1 MIRRDYLIVGAGIGG
16 VSACEGLREHDKKG
30 TIVLAGHETALP
42 YHRPQLF
49 KNQLGK
55 RAGSAEQ
62 VQVHDAAWFAKNHI
76 ELRLDTLVTQI
87 NLERHIAVLANGQAI
102 EFRKACMAMGSRA
115 RRPQVAGGNLGNVFY
130 LRTLRDVQALREV
143 ADLEHEI
150 VIIGGGCIA
159 LETAALLAQLPKAK
173 VSILHRG
180 AQLWARYL
188 GPDLGAWLADYY
200 TKQGVKL
207 MLNQSLS
214 GFEGRTVLK
223 NIAMKSGDRI
233 AAGLAIVA
241 LGAEPNLGLVA
252 GTPLAYPH
260 GTPVNEYLETDEKG
274 IFAVGD
280 IASYPDKIFGGVRRV
295 EHWPCAVEQGHIAG
309 ANMSGKK
316 RVKFDYLPH
325 FSSTVFDLHF
335 DFVGDFSKPATR
347 LEVEGDQAK
356 KKFLVRHF
364 ILGHLMGVT
373 FCNQPAE
380 KIEAAKTELRAW
392 PRGKKAVV
400 EEPK

>member
-16 VSACEGLREHDKKG
+16 VSACEGIREHDKKG
-30 TIVLAGHETALP
+30 TIVLAGNETALP
-42 YHRPQLF
+42 YHRSQLF
-49 KNQLGK
+49 PSQLGK

-62 VQVHDAAWFAKNHI
+62 VQIHDAAWFAKNHI

-143 ADLEHEI
+143 VDLENE
-150 VIIGGGCIA
+150 VAVIGGGCIA
-159 LETAALLAQLPKAK
+159 LETAALLAQLPKVK

-188 GPDLGAWLADYY
+188 GPELGAWLADYY

-233 AAGLAIVA
+233 SAGLAIVA

-280 IASYPDKIFGGVRRV
+280 IASYPDKIFGGVRRF

-316 RVKFDYLPH
+316 RIKFDFLPH

-335 DFVGDFSKPATR
+335 DFVGDFSRPATR
-347 LEVEGDQAK
+347 LEVEGDHAK
-356 KKFLVRHF
+356 KKFAVRHF

-380 KIEAAKTELRAW
+380 KIEAAKAELRAW
-392 PRGKKAVV
+392 PRGKKAAV
-400 EEPK
+400 EEQK

>member
-16 VSACEGLREHDKKG
+16 VSVCEGIREHDKKG
-30 TIVLAGHETALP
+30 TILLAGNETAPP
-42 YHRPQLF
+42 YHRPRLF
-49 KNQLGK
+49 TSLLGK
-55 RAGSAEQ
+55 RQAPPDQ
-62 VQVHDAAWFAKNHI
+62 VLIHDAAWFEKNHI

-143 ADLEHEI
+143 ADLQHEI
-150 VIIGGGCIA
+150 AVVGGGFIA
-159 LETAALLAQLPKAK
+159 LETAALLSQLPKAR
-173 VSILHRG
+173 VTLLHR
-180 AQLWARYL
+180 APHLWSRYL
-188 GPDLGAWLADYY
+188 GPDLGAWLAEYY
-200 TKQGVKL
+200 ADQGVKL
-207 MLNQSLS
+207 MLNQSIS

-223 NIAMKSGDRI
+223 NIATKSGDRVP
-233 AAGLAIVA
+233 AGLAIVA

-280 IASYPDKIFGGVRRV
+280 IASYPDKVFGGVRRV
-295 EHWPCAVEQGHIAG
+295 EHWPCAVEQGHVAG

-316 RVKFDYLPH
+316 RVRFEYMPH

-335 DFVGDFSKPATR
+335 DFVGDFSKPATL
-347 LEVEGDQAK
+347 LEIEGDRAK
-356 KKFLVRHF
+356 KKFAVRHF
-364 ILGHLMGVT
+364 VLGHLTGVV
-373 FCNQPAE
+373 FCNKPPE
-380 KIEAAKTELRAW
+380 NIEAAKKELRDW

-400 EEPK
+400 QE

>member
-16 VSACEGLREHDKKG
+16 VSVCEGIREHDKKG
-30 TIVLAGHETALP
+30 TIVLAGNETALP

-49 KNQLGK
+49 KAQLGK
-55 RAGSAEQ
+55 RQGRPDQ
-62 VQVHDAAWFAKNHI
+62 TQVHDAAWFANNNI

-87 NLERHIAVLANGQAI
+87 NLERHIAVLSNGQAI

-150 VIIGGGCIA
+150 AVVGGGFIA
-159 LETAALLAQLPKAK
+159 LEAAALLSQLPKAR
-173 VSILHRG
+173 VSLLHR
-180 AQLWARYL
+180 APHLWSRYL
-188 GPDLGAWLADYY
+188 GPELGAWLAEYVAD
-200 TKQGVKL
+200 QGVKL
-207 MLNQSLS
+207 MLSQSLS

-223 NIAMKSGDRI
+223 NIATKSGDRFP
-233 AAGLAIVA
+233 AGIAIVA

-280 IASYPDKIFGGVRRV
+280 IASFPDKIFGGIRRV
-295 EHWPCAVEQGHIAG
+295 EHWPCAVEQGHVAG

-325 FSSTVFDLHF
+325 YTSTVFDLNF
-335 DFVGDFSKPATR
+335 EFVGDFSKPATR
-347 LEVEGDQAK
+347 LEIEGDREK

-364 ILGHLMGVT
+364 VLGQLMGVA
-373 FCNQPAE
+373 FCNKPAE
-380 KIEAAKTELRAW
+380 KIEAAKAELRAW
-392 PRGKKAVV
+392 PRGKKAAAAVV
-400 EEPK
+400 E

>member
-16 VSACEGLREHDKKG
+16 VSVCEGIREHDKKG
-30 TIVLAGHETALP
+30 TILLAGNETALP

-49 KNQLGK
+49 KALLGK
-55 RAGSAEQ
+55 RQGAPDHTHI
-62 VQVHDAAWFAKNHI
+62 HDAAWFAKNHI

-143 ADLEHEI
+143 ADLEHEVAI
-150 VIIGGGCIA
+150 VGGGFIA
-159 LETAALLAQLPKAK
+159 LETAALLSQLPKAR
-173 VSILHRG
+173 VSLMHR
-180 AQLWARYL
+180 APHLWSRYL
-188 GPDLGAWLADYY
+188 GPDLGAWLAEHFAD
-200 TKQGVKL
+200 QGVKL
-207 MLNQSLS
+207 MLNQSVS

-223 NIAMKSGDRI
+223 NIATKSGDRVP
-233 AAGLAIVA
+233 AGIAIVA
-241 LGAEPNLGLVA
+241 VGAEPNLGLVA

-295 EHWPCAVEQGHIAG
+295 EHWPCAVEQGHVAG

-325 FSSTVFDLHF
+325 HSSTVFDLHF
-335 DFVGDFSKPATR
+335 DFVGDFSKSATR
-347 LEVEGDQAK
+347 LEIEGDRK
-356 KKFLVRHF
+356 KRKFLVRHF
-364 ILGHLMGVT
+364 VFGHLMGVA
-373 FCNQPAE
+373 FCNMPAE
-380 KIEAAKTELRAW
+380 KIEAAKKELRAW

-400 EEPK
+400 EE

>member
-16 VSACEGLREHDKKG
+16 VSVCEGIREHDKKG
-30 TIVLAGHETALP
+30 TILLAGHETAPP

-49 KNQLGK
+49 KSQLGK
-55 RAGSAEQ
+55 RIGSAEQ
-62 VQVHDAAWFAKNHI
+62 VLVHDAAWFEKNHL
-76 ELRLDTLVTQI
+76 ELRTDTLVTQI
-87 NLERHIAVLANGQAI
+87 NLERHVAVLANGQAV

-115 RRPQVAGGNLGNVFY
+115 RRPQVAGGTLGNVFY

-150 VIIGGGCIA
+150 AVIGGGCIA
-159 LETAALLAQLPKAK
+159 LETAALLSALPKAK
-173 VSILHRG
+173 VSLLHR
-180 AQLWARYL
+180 APQLWARYL
-188 GPDLGAWLADYY
+188 GPELGEWLAEYFSA
-200 TKQGVKL
+200 QGVKL

-223 NIAMKSGDRI
+223 NIATKSGDRFS
-233 AAGLAIVA
+233 AGLAIVA

-295 EHWPCAVEQGHIAG
+295 EHWPCAVEQGHVAG

-347 LEVEGDQAK
+347 YEIDGDREK
-356 KKFLVRHF
+356 KKFLIRHY
-364 ILGHLMGVT
+364 ILSQLMGVT
-373 FCNQPAE
+373 LCNKPPE
-380 KIEAAKTELRAW
+380 KIEAAKVQLREW
-392 PRGKKAVV
+392 PRGKKAAAV
-400 EEPK
+400 EE

>member
-16 VSACEGLREHDKKG
+16 VSVCEGIREHDKKG
-30 TIVLAGHETALP
+30 TILLAGNETALP

-49 KNQLGK
+49 KSQLGK
-55 RAGSAEQ
+55 RQGAPDQ
-62 VQVHDAAWFAKNHI
+62 VLVHDAAWFAKNHI

-87 NLERHIAVLANGQAI
+87 NLERHIAVLGNGQAI

-143 ADLEHEI
+143 ADLTHEI
-150 VIIGGGCIA
+150 AIVGGGFIA
-159 LETAALLAQLPKAK
+159 LEAAALLSQLPKAR
-173 VSILHRG
+173 VSLMHR
-180 AQLWARYL
+180 APHLWSRYL
-188 GPDLGAWLADYY
+188 GPDLGAWLAEYY
-200 TKQGVKL
+200 AAHGVKL

-223 NIAMKSGDRI
+223 NIATKSGDRFP
-233 AAGLAIVA
+233 AGIAIVA

-252 GTPLAYPH
+252 NTPLAYPH

-280 IASYPDKIFGGVRRV
+280 IASFPDKIFGSVRRV
-295 EHWPCAVEQGHIAG
+295 EHWPCAIEQGHVAG

-325 FSSTVFDLHF
+325 YSSTVFDLHF

-347 LEVEGDQAK
+347 LEIEGDREK

-364 ILGHLMGVT
+364 VLGHLVGVA
-373 FCNQPAE
+373 FCNKPAE
-380 KIEAAKTELRAW
+380 KIEAAKAELRAW
-392 PRGKKAVV
+392 PRMKKAVA
-400 EEPK
+400 EE

>member
-16 VSACEGLREHDKKG
+16 ASVCEGIREHDKKG
-30 TIVLAGHETALP
+30 TIVLAGNETALP
-42 YHRPQLF
+42 YHRPQLL
-49 KNQLGK
+49 KAQLGK
-55 RAGSAEQ
+55 REGTPDQ
-62 VQVHDAAWFAKNHI
+62 TQVHNAAWFANNHI

-115 RRPQVAGGNLGNVFY
+115 RRPQIAGGNLGNVFY

-143 ADLEHEI
+143 ADLEHEVAI
-150 VIIGGGCIA
+150 VGGGFIA
-159 LETAALLAQLPKAK
+159 LEAAALLSQLPKAR
-173 VSILHRG
+173 VSLLHR
-180 AQLWARYL
+180 APHLWSRYL
-188 GPDLGAWLADYY
+188 GPDLGAWLAEYY
-200 TKQGVKL
+200 ADQGVKL

-223 NIAMKSGDRI
+223 NIATKNGDRVP
-233 AAGLAIVA
+233 AGIAIVA

-295 EHWPCAVEQGHIAG
+295 EHWPCAVEQGHVAG

-325 FSSTVFDLHF
+325 YSSTVFDLHF

-347 LEVEGDQAK
+347 LEIEGDRKK
-356 KKFLVRHF
+356 KKFSVRHF
-364 ILGHLMGVT
+364 LLGHLMGVA
-373 FCNQPAE
+373 FCNLPAE
-380 KIEAAKTELRAW
+380 NIEAAKKELRGW

-400 EEPK
+400 QE